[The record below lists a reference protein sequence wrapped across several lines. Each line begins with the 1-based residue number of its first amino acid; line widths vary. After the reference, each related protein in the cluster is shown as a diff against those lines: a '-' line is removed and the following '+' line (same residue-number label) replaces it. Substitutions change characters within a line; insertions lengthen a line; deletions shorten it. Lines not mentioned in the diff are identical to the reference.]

1 MTAITGKT
9 YPIRHELRDLG
20 GTWDAAKQC
29 WFVPDDRADEAKGLL
44 EVGRARANVS
54 RRYNPSLERVGGG
67 RGYVGTDRRGRAHFR
82 TPCRCEDYPCCGH

>member
-54 RRYNPSLERVGGG
+54 RRDPSDIRARRKG
-67 RGYVGTDRRGRAHFR
+67 REWARAAR
-82 TPCRCEDYPCCGH
+82 